1 MEKRRRRK
9 TQTVAQFLRRYF
21 LITALGVLALLAA
34 SLCLFQLGLNAGWYT
49 PANHAEIQ
57 AQELIGKIQMQDFFD
72 PDQVPESLDYILFS
86 HEQWADS
93 SLPPDNT
100 LADYSYYS
108 GSYTGMIGASAW
120 LRTDLRAETVIL
132 LFRYAVRPASP
143 AIAALIPDLQGVFVG
158 FSALMILILLIGMT
172 NRYGKKLV
180 QALNALRNPQ
190 PKSPPA
196 IWILRFMIRP

>member
-34 SLCLFQLGLNAGWYT
+34 ALCLFQLGLNAGWYT

-72 PDQVPESLDYILFS
+72 PDQVPEGLDYILFS

-93 SLPPDNT
+93 SLQ
-100 LADYSYYS
+100 
-108 GSYTGMIGASAW
+108 IG
-120 LRTDLRAETVIL
+120 RAHV
-132 LFRYAVRPASP
+132 
-143 AIAALIPDLQGVFVG
+143 
-158 FSALMILILLIGMT
+158 
-172 NRYGKKLV
+172 
-180 QALNALRNPQ
+180 
-190 PKSPPA
+190 
-196 IWILRFMIRP
+196 

>member
-34 SLCLFQLGLNAGWYT
+34 AFCLFQLGLNAGWYT

-72 PDQVPESLDYILFS
+72 PNQVPDGLDYILFS

-143 AIAALIPDLQGVFVG
+143 AIAALIPDLQGGVCRLLRSDDPDLIDRHDQSLWKEI
-158 FSALMILILLIGMT
+158 SAGTQRLGGI
-172 NRYGKKLV
+172 
-180 QALNALRNPQ
+180 RNPNRRRQ
-190 PKSPPA
+190 SG
-196 IWILRFMIRP
+196 F